1 MEQKVTFRCNS
12 CGKLAGLFFLLVIG
26 VIFAYTED
34 AYAASINLDA
44 EVRGT
49 TILFS
54 WNDVSQTDTVTYY
67 ALILESPSVE
77 IQTNG
82 DDTEFLVNHMYGAS
96 AGDSLIWKIEAR
108 DSGRSAE
115 GGGSYV
121 VASDTL
127 TVSISG
133 NGAPRVDAGSDITPL
148 SNEKVTLV
156 GIISDPNNDHVL
168 HEWMQV
174 SGPTVVYT
182 QTTGYSLEFTAP
194 TVTNGEQVLVFKL
207 SATDGV
213 LTVEDTVSVTVQNSR
228 PTADAGPDQ
237 TVTNGTSVT
246 LDAEG
251 SSDRDGSLS
260 YLWEQVSGTNVDF
273 SNTSRKIAFDAPASA
288 SDLTFKLT
296 VNDSQY
302 DATDS
307 ASVRVVENSPPNAM
321 VLHVNY
327 VEAGETVI
335 LNGSGTSDP
344 DNDQLTYEWTQIEGE
359 TVIISNDRSTT
370 ASFIVPDV
378 MHDIDRNAIFQLSV
392 SDGTFAD
399 TYTISVYFHENSPPI
414 AYAFGHVAKEYEN
427 VYVVGSVPEGADYV
441 APRGVVFMLNGSGSI
456 DRDALTYEWRQ
467 ISGVDVQL
475 NNANEHTATFNT
487 EINTHGTL
495 LKFELRVNDT
505 AGNSDT
511 ATLTIAVDGILY
523 PVADAGLDIEARP
536 GTVVLLDG
544 SASVNPAGG
553 DLVYSWTQTGGETV
567 ELFDRRKSIATFT
580 APATTNVIKT
590 LSFSLTVET
599 NSASD
604 KDEVNIRV
612 VLQSIKPV
620 ADAGNNMRVDGGA
633 NVTLDGT
640 GSVGNG
646 LSYDWQQSTG
656 TRVTLSGPNTAM
668 PSFIAPD
675 ISSQIVLGFMLT
687 VTDST
692 GVSDSDRIRITVG
705 HDAPPTA
712 DAGYN
717 INAFVNSYVILSGSG
732 SDPESR
738 ALSYSWMQTGG
749 RDVTLSN
756 PDSSVASFTTP
767 SMPSEL
773 SFIFT
778 VMDPGGNSAT
788 DRMMVSVLDNE
799 SQVPSVVADAG
810 HDQIAYV
817 DDMMHLDGESSVGT
831 GLSYS
836 WTKTSGPS
844 INLSDSS
851 IASPMFT
858 APSTPSV
865 LIFNLAISSGN
876 NIDND
881 SVKITIIEN
890 SNDPP
895 SADAGTDMTVRPRE
909 TVNLSGS
916 GSDPDNDRISYSW
929 MQTGGHDVILT
940 NSDKASASFT
950 APNLIGT
957 LTFMLTV
964 VDSAGQAGSDS
975 IDITVESTL
984 PVADAGSNQSVE
996 PGVTVNLDGRSSH
1009 DPDSNQLGYSWTQTN
1024 GTVVSLSGM
1033 LGSTPSFRSPN
1044 VMYDVLI
1051 FELTVTDGDGNVG
1064 TDSVSVTVVSL
1075 EPTADAS
1082 VDQTVK
1088 SNVHVRLD
1096 GSGSTEGAGHTDYL
1110 WTQTSGGIV
1119 EIEDIDSSIAAFVS
1133 PDSDAVLTFK
1143 LTVTNGAYSDSDTI
1157 TVTVD
1162 GNDAPN
1168 VGAGADK
1175 YVKSGEKVDLR
1186 GFADDPD
1193 NIELSYQWSH
1203 ESGPSVTIYNDHTST
1218 PYFIAPNVS
1227 GTQKIVIKLV
1237 VTDGEGGTNSD
1248 TITVSVRENHS
1259 PVVVFEPVHMF
1270 VVAGDR
1276 VVLDASRSYDP
1287 DNDDL
1292 SYEWVFH
1299 FGPEVSIL
1307 GSGER
1312 VSFIAPAVSGNPYE
1326 KNTVIMILKVTD
1338 GAFTDGV
1345 AFQIDITNNNK
1356 PVVNVSQSSI
1366 RVASN
1371 STFIL
1376 SGTLNDSD
1384 GDSYAW
1390 WTQTGI
1396 SSAISSDSSNNG
1408 DTFTHTYRAPVVESG
1423 TVVLTFKFIASDSNW
1438 VVDKIVTVTVYAP

>member
-1 MEQKVTFRCNS
+1 MDVKVS
-12 CGKLAGLFFLLVIG
+12 CLFFLLVIG
-26 VIFAYTED
+26 VIFAYVED
-34 AYAASINLDA
+34 AYAAFINLDA
-44 EVRGT
+44 EVSGT

-67 ALILESPSVE
+67 ALILESASTQAQ
-77 IQTNG
+77 ING
-82 DDTEFLVNHMYGAS
+82 DETEYVWDYRD
-96 AGDSLIWKIEAR
+96 GDMTVGESLIWKIEAR

-127 TVSISG
+127 IVTISG
-133 NGAPRVDAGSDITPL
+133 NGAPRVDAGDDITPL
-148 SNEKVTLV
+148 SNEKVILV
-156 GIISDPNNDHVL
+156 GTILDPNDDHVS
-168 HEWMQV
+168 HEWIQV

-182 QTTGYSLEFTAP
+182 QTTGYSLEFTTP
-194 TVTNGEQVLVFKL
+194 TVTHGEQVLVFKL

-213 LTVEDTVSVTVQNSR
+213 LMGEDTVSITVQNSR
-228 PTADAGPDQ
+228 PTADAGLDQ
-237 TVTNGTSVT
+237 LVTNGTRVV
-246 LDAEG
+246 LDARG
-251 SSDRDGSLS
+251 SSDHDGRLT

-273 SNTSRKIAFDAPASA
+273 SNTSRKIVFDAPASA

-302 DATDS
+302 DVSDS
-307 ASVRVVENSPPNAM
+307 VSVRVVENSPPNAM
-321 VLHVNY
+321 ILLVDY
-327 VEAGETVI
+327 VEAGEIVI
-335 LNGSGTSDP
+335 LNSSGTSDP
-344 DNDQLTYEWTQIEGE
+344 DNNQLTYKWTQIEGE
-359 TVIISNDRSTT
+359 PVIISNDRSPT
-370 ASFIVPDV
+370 ASFIVPYV

-392 SDGTFAD
+392 SDGIFTD
-399 TYTISVYFHENSPPI
+399 IYTTPVYFHENTPPI
-414 AYAFGHVAKEYEN
+414 VYAFGHVSKEYEN
-427 VYVVGSVPEGADYV
+427 VYITGSIPEGADYV
-441 APRGVVFMLNGSGSI
+441 APRGVVFVLNGSGSI

-495 LKFELRVNDT
+495 LKFELRVSDT

-511 ATLTIAVDGILY
+511 ATLTIAVDGVLY
-523 PVADAGLDIEARP
+523 PVADAGLDVEARP
-536 GTVVLLDG
+536 GTTVSLDG

-553 DLVYSWTQTGGETV
+553 NLDYSWTQTGGETV
-567 ELFDRRKSIATFT
+567 NLLDRNRAIATFT
-580 APATTNVIKT
+580 APATTNVTKT
-590 LSFSLTVET
+590 LSFSLTVES

-612 VLQSIKPV
+612 ALQNIKPV
-620 ADAGNNMRVDGGA
+620 ADAGSNMRVDGGV

-656 TRVTLSGPNTAM
+656 TSITLTNSSTAT
-668 PSFIAPD
+668 PSFTTP
-675 ISSQIVLGFMLT
+675 STSGQTVLSFMLT

-692 GVSDSDRIRITVG
+692 GVSDSDRVRITVG
-705 HDAPPTA
+705 YDAPPIA

-738 ALSYSWMQTGG
+738 TLSYSWTQTGG
-749 RDVTLSN
+749 HDVTLSN
-756 PDSSVASFTTP
+756 SDSSVASFTTP

-788 DRMMVSVLDNE
+788 DRMMVSVLANE

-810 HDQIAYV
+810 HDQTAYTDAMV
-817 DDMMHLDGESSVGT
+817 HLDGESSVGT

-844 INLSDSS
+844 ITLSNSS
-851 IASPMFT
+851 IASPTFT

-865 LIFNLAISSGN
+865 LIFNLAVSSGN
-876 NIDND
+876 NTDND
-881 SVKITIIEN
+881 RVKITIIEN

-895 SADAGTDMTVRPRE
+895 SADAGIDMTVKPRE

-916 GSDPDNDRISYSW
+916 GSDPDNDIISYSW
-929 MQTGGHDVILT
+929 TQIGGHDVILT

-950 APNLIGT
+950 APNLIDT

-964 VDSAGQAGSDS
+964 VDSAGQAGNDL

-996 PGVTVNLDGRSSH
+996 PGVIVNLDGRSSH
-1009 DPDSNQLGYSWTQTN
+1009 DPDSNQLMYSWMQIG
-1024 GTVVSLSGM
+1024 GTDVSLSDM
-1033 LGSTPSFRSPN
+1033 LESTPSFRSPN
-1044 VMYDVLI
+1044 VRYDVLI
-1051 FELTVTDGDGNVG
+1051 FELTVTDGDDNVG

-1075 EPTADAS
+1075 EPTADAN

-1088 SNVHVRLD
+1088 SNMYVILN
-1096 GSGSTEGAGHTDYL
+1096 GSGSTEGAGYTDYL
-1110 WTQTSGGIV
+1110 WTQTRGDTV
-1119 EIEDIDSSIAAFVS
+1119 EIKNADHSLAGFVS
-1133 PDSDAVLTFK
+1133 PDNDTVLTFK

-1162 GNDAPN
+1162 GNDAPS
-1168 VGAGADK
+1168 VRVDADK
-1175 YVKSGEKVDLR
+1175 HVKSGEKVDLR

-1193 NIELSYQWSH
+1193 NTELSYQWSH
-1203 ESGPSVTIYNDHTST
+1203 ESGPSVSIYDDRTST
-1218 PYFIAPNVS
+1218 PYFIAPKVS
-1227 GTQKIVIKLV
+1227 GTQTVVIKLV

-1248 TITVSVRENHS
+1248 TITVSVRENQS

-1292 SYEWVFH
+1292 SYEWIAD
-1299 FGPEVSIL
+1299 FGPEVLIL

-1312 VSFIAPAVSGNPYE
+1312 VSFIAPVVGDNRFENFVS
-1326 KNTVIMILKVTD
+1326 MSLKVTD
-1338 GAFTDGV
+1338 GAFTDSV
-1345 AFQIDITNNNK
+1345 ALQIDITNNNK

-1371 STFIL
+1371 STFTL

-1384 GDSYAW
+1384 GDSDAW
-1390 WTQTGI
+1390 WTQTDS

-1408 DTFTHTYRAPVVESG
+1408 GTFTHTYRAPVVESG
-1423 TVVLTFKFIASDSNW
+1423 TVVLTFKFIATDSDWS
-1438 VVDKIVTVTVYAP
+1438 VEKIVTVTVYAP